1 MNKGKVVLLL
11 LSLALVLAAAAGCGG
26 GDSGGKTVSILTPYQ
41 SSVTTNQ
48 MIDVL
53 KEKAAEKGW
62 KTEVIDTKGDI
73 GQMASRM
80 EDVITRKTDAIVI
93 VSTDP
98 NQLEAQIA
106 LAAEKGIP
114 VFGCDAGYIEG
125 MAMNAT
131 SDNAEMARM
140 MTEYLFEQIGGEG
153 NVLAMTHRPHPGVV
167 KRSIQLDEMIADYPG
182 ITIINELHV
191 DVPGPIEN
199 ARKQMESV
207 LLANKEPGSIKA
219 IWAAWDEPA
228 IGAAQA
234 IENAGR
240 SGEIIVA
247 GIDGNSQA
255 VEMIKEGS
263 PIIATVEQNFTG
275 MAEIVISQIEK
286 VFGGGQVE
294 ATEMYAPARLITKD
308 NAE

>member
-1 MNKGKVVLLL
+1 MKRFALFT
-11 LSLALVLAAAAGCGG
+11 LSLAVVLSILAGCGKE
-26 GDSGGKTVSILTPYQ
+26 SGGGQKTVSILTPYQ

-48 MIDVL
+48 MIEVL
-53 KEKAAEKGW
+53 KSQAEAKGW

-98 NQLEAQIA
+98 GQLEAQIA

-114 VFGCDAGYIEG
+114 VFGCDSGYIEG

-153 NVLAMTHRPHPGVV
+153 QVLALTHRPHPGVL
-167 KRSIQLDEMIADYPG
+167 KRSVKLDEMLADYPG

-199 ARKQMESV
+199 ARKQVESV

-219 IWAAWDEPA
+219 VWAAWDEPA

-240 SGEIIVA
+240 NEIVVA

-263 PIIATVEQNFTG
+263 PIVATVEQNFTG
-275 MAEIVISQIEK
+275 MAELVIGQIEK
-286 VFGGGQVE
+286 VFAGNPVD
-294 ATEMYAPARLITKD
+294 ASEMYAPARLITKD
-308 NAE
+308 NVQ

>member
-1 MNKGKVVLLL
+1 MKRKSLLL
-11 LSLALVLAAAAGCGG
+11 LALVMMVSLILAGCGG
-26 GDSGGKTVSILTPYQ
+26 KDGDGAKTVSILTPYQ

-48 MIDVL
+48 MIEVL
-53 KEKAAEKGW
+53 KSKAEEKGW

-106 LAAEKGIP
+106 LAAENGIP
-114 VFGCDAGYIEG
+114 VFGCDSGYIEG

-153 NVLAMTHRPHPGVV
+153 SVLAMTHRPHPGVL
-167 KRSIQLDEMIADYPG
+167 KRSVQLDEMLADYPG

-199 ARKQMESV
+199 ARQQMESV

-219 IWAAWDEPA
+219 VWAAWDEPA

-240 SGEIIVA
+240 DEIVVA

-263 PIIATVEQNFTG
+263 AIVATVEQNFSG

-286 VFGGGQVE
+286 VFGGSQAD
-294 ATEMYAPARLITKD
+294 ATEMYAPAKLITKD
-308 NAE
+308 NVQ

>member
-1 MNKGKVVLLL
+1 MKKTIATLISLLL
-11 LSLALVLAAAAGCGG
+11 MLTVAAGCGG
-26 GDSGGKTVSILTPYQ
+26 GGSDEKTVSILTPYQ

-48 MIDVL
+48 MIEVL
-53 KEKAAEKGW
+53 RQKAEEKGW
-62 KTEVIDTKGDI
+62 KTEVIDAKGDI

-114 VFGCDAGYIEG
+114 VFGCDSGYIDG

-153 NVLAMTHRPHPGVV
+153 DVLVMTHRPHPGVL
-167 KRSIQLDEMIADYPG
+167 KRSLKLDQMLADYPG

-207 LLANKEPGSIKA
+207 LLARKEPGSIKA
-219 IWAAWDEPA
+219 VWAAWDEPA

-234 IENAGR
+234 IMNAGR
-240 SGEIIVA
+240 DEIIVA

-255 VEMIKEGS
+255 VDMIREGS
-263 PIIATVEQNFTG
+263 PIVATVEQNFTG
-275 MAEIVISQIEK
+275 MAEIVIEQIGK
-286 VFGGGQVE
+286 VFGGGQVD

-308 NAE
+308 GAE

>member
-1 MNKGKVVLLL
+1 MKKTIATLISLLL
-11 LSLALVLAAAAGCGG
+11 MLIVAAGCGG
-26 GDSGGKTVSILTPYQ
+26 GGSDEKTVSILTPYQ

-48 MIDVL
+48 MIEVL
-53 KEKAAEKGW
+53 RQKAEEKGW
-62 KTEVIDTKGDI
+62 KTEVIDAKGDI

-114 VFGCDAGYIEG
+114 VFGCDSGYIDG

-153 NVLAMTHRPHPGVV
+153 DVLVMTHRPHPGVL
-167 KRSIQLDEMIADYPG
+167 KRSLKLDQMLADYPG

-207 LLANKEPGSIKA
+207 LLARKEPGSIKA
-219 IWAAWDEPA
+219 VWAAWDEPA

-234 IENAGR
+234 IMNAGR
-240 SGEIIVA
+240 DEIIVA

-255 VEMIKEGS
+255 VDMIREGS
-263 PIIATVEQNFTG
+263 PIVATVEQNFTG
-275 MAEIVISQIEK
+275 MAEIVIEQIGK
-286 VFGGGQVE
+286 VFGGGQVD

-308 NAE
+308 GAE